1 MMELVRS
8 TLVLAV
14 TSMVMGLDTNT
25 DMVSVITDNIADI
38 ISVLRKSLCHWLCAV
53 LLCIDCSVPVCQ
65 DWVGPTL
72 ATLPHNCF
80 YYDIFGRNKNI
91 TKNA

>member
-14 TSMVMGLDTNT
+14 TSMVLGLDTSA
-25 DMVSVITDNIADI
+25 DMVSVITVNIADI

-53 LLCIDCSVPVCQ
+53 LTDCCVSIALCQ
-65 DWVGPTL
+65 W
-72 ATLPHNCF
+72 
-80 YYDIFGRNKNI
+80 
-91 TKNA
+91 